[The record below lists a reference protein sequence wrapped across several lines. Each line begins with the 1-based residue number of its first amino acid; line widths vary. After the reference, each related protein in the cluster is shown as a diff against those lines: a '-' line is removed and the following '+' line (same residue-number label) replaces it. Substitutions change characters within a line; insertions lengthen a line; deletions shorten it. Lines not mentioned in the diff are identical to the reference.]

1 MINFSVAIRSTRER
15 FDCCLSKTMSRI
27 QIENFQSIS
36 YKNMII
42 LIRLHK
48 NFGPVDPSFEFEE
61 GLLGENESQLNF

>member
-1 MINFSVAIRSTRER
+1 
-15 FDCCLSKTMSRI
+15 MSRI

-36 YKNMII
+36 YKNMKI

-48 NFGPVDPSFEFEE
+48 NFGPVDPSFEE